1 MIVMAV
7 VMMPMIVTV
16 MPMTMI
22 VTERRTT
29 WMLMRQIGKVTKT
42 VETGDSKPNKT

>member
-7 VMMPMIVTV
+7 VMMPMIVAMIVTV
-16 MPMTMI
+16 MPVIMMPMTVT

-29 WMLMRQIGKVTKT
+29 WMLMR
-42 VETGDSKPNKT
+42 